1 MSSQGPAHSVA
12 LHAMRVQVNPVHDR
26 GPKKPMTDIA
36 AEQLDIRE
44 KLAHIDQ
51 MLADHD
57 RKRREIRLAPWQLV
71 MTGMAGGAALFA
83 AGAAF
88 IKLLG

>member
-1 MSSQGPAHSVA
+1 
-12 LHAMRVQVNPVHDR
+12 
-26 GPKKPMTDIA
+26 MTDQTT
-36 AEQLDIRE
+36 ETPLDIRE

-57 RKRREIRLAPWQLV
+57 RKRQEIQLAPWALALSGLA
-71 MTGMAGGAALFA
+71 TGAALFA

-88 IKLLG
+88 IKLFP

>member
-1 MSSQGPAHSVA
+1 
-12 LHAMRVQVNPVHDR
+12 
-26 GPKKPMTDIA
+26 MTDVDL
-36 AEQLDIRE
+36 QE

-57 RKRREIRLAPWQLV
+57 RKRQEIRLAPWALALSG
-71 MTGMAGGAALFA
+71 MTSGAALFA

-88 IKLLG
+88 MKLFS

>member
-1 MSSQGPAHSVA
+1 MADQTLPDEPSS
-12 LHAMRVQVNPVHDR
+12 
-26 GPKKPMTDIA
+26 
-36 AEQLDIRE
+36 LDIRE

-57 RKRREIRLAPWQLV
+57 RKRQEIRLAPLV
-71 MTGMAGGAALFA
+71 LAGMTSGAALFA

-88 IKLLG
+88 MKIVG

>member
-1 MSSQGPAHSVA
+1 MADQTLPDEPSS
-12 LHAMRVQVNPVHDR
+12 
-26 GPKKPMTDIA
+26 
-36 AEQLDIRE
+36 LDIRE

-57 RKRREIRLAPWQLV
+57 RKRQEIRLAPWQLV
-71 MTGMAGGAALFA
+71 VLAGMTSGAALFA

-88 IKLLG
+88 MKIVG

>member
-1 MSSQGPAHSVA
+1 MSEIDMQG
-12 LHAMRVQVNPVHDR
+12 
-26 GPKKPMTDIA
+26 
-36 AEQLDIRE
+36 LDVRE

-57 RKRREIRLAPWQLV
+57 RKRQEIRLAPWALIL
-71 MTGMAGGAALFA
+71 TMASALAAFFA

-88 IKLLG
+88 MKLLG

>member
-1 MSSQGPAHSVA
+1 MVDISPEA
-12 LHAMRVQVNPVHDR
+12 LDV
-26 GPKKPMTDIA
+26 
-36 AEQLDIRE
+36 RE

-57 RKRREIRLAPWQLV
+57 RKRQEIRLAPWTLAL
-71 MTGMAGGAALFA
+71 TGAASGAALFA

-88 IKLLG
+88 MKLLAG

>member
-1 MSSQGPAHSVA
+1 MSDVP
-12 LHAMRVQVNPVHDR
+12 LP
-26 GPKKPMTDIA
+26 
-36 AEQLDIRE
+36 ELDVRE

-57 RKRREIRLAPWQLV
+57 RKRQEIRMAPWQLIL
-71 MTGMAGGAALFA
+71 TSAAGLMAAGAALFA

-88 IKLLG
+88 IKLIGG

>member
-1 MSSQGPAHSVA
+1 MSA
-12 LHAMRVQVNPVHDR
+12 
-26 GPKKPMTDIA
+26 TDD
-36 AEQLDIRE
+36 LDIRE

-57 RKRREIRLAPWQLV
+57 RKRQEILLAPWQLALGG
-71 MTGMAGGAALFA
+71 MTAGAAMFA

-88 IKLLG
+88 MKLFAG

>member
-1 MSSQGPAHSVA
+1 MSDPNDDLPQIN
-12 LHAMRVQVNPVHDR
+12 L
-26 GPKKPMTDIA
+26 
-36 AEQLDIRE
+36 RE

-57 RKRREIRLAPWQLV
+57 RKRQEIRYAPWLAALSG
-71 MTGMAGGAALFA
+71 MTTGAALFA

-88 IKLLG
+88 IKLLGG